1 MQADLADIA
10 HWKFCIGMVEM
21 WDSHEE
27 CFGEPTLLA
36 GHAQDKGPVKKYG
49 VPQMYRFSRTKT
61 THKLRPTFA
70 RTFTPATASS

>member
-36 GHAQDKGPVKKYG
+36 GHAQDGHSLLNNAL
-49 VPQMYRFSRTKT
+49 PQKELGLLGLGMHRLCEAF
-61 THKLRPTFA
+61 F
-70 RTFTPATASS
+70 